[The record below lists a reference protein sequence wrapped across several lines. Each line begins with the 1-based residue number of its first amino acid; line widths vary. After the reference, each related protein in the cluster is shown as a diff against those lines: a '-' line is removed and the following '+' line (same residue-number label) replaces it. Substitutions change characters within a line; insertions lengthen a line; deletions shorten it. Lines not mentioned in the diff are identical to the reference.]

1 MYSDN
6 RSLMARISG
15 KVKGSGCCVQLT
27 GQFSHRG
34 NDVRN
39 LVVQVYGCWEW
50 HGVPPFIVDLLR
62 TYKSPQAAGIR
73 CTIAGYEG
81 DVREAQTGRQNGFDE
96 RLRLRFREWCVD
108 RGVTGPHYE
117 YPCSD
122 CSKKFSMVL
131 TLPEREMPQSAG
143 ARKSN
148 SSGLHSTR
156 RPPRRDELHKCRAG
170 GILSR
175 FGNFHVCLGC

>member
-1 MYSDN
+1 
-6 RSLMARISG
+6 MAKISG
-15 KVKGSGCCVQLT
+15 KAKGSGCCAQLT

-62 TYKSPQAAGIR
+62 TYKSPQAAGTR

-122 CSKKFSMVL
+122 CSKKFTMVL
-131 TLPEREMPQSAG
+131 TLAEREKG
-143 ARKSN
+143 CV
-148 SSGLHSTR
+148 
-156 RPPRRDELHKCRAG
+156 KCRKVREHESRTAVG
-170 GILSR
+170 CILRDDPQEELSCTSVEPEA
-175 FGNFHVCLGC
+175 F